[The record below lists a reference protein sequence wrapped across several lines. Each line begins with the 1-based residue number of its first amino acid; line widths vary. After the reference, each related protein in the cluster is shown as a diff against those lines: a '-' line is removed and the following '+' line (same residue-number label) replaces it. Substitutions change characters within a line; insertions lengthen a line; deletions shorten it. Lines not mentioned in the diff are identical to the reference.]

1 MLRPLQEYE
10 KRLLAKDHEIKA
22 AQADARE
29 LQKRLDQ
36 ATAELADTS
45 RLIPAAPAAPQ
56 GDTSIHWEAEM
67 GEALQRAGQSHDAQE
82 AQSPDQ
88 IVLSGHTIAQVD
100 RFCIALRL
108 SLRLQG

>member
-1 MLRPLQEYE
+1 MWHECRIAPSTQYIRDAGTLQDRHSQRCSKACHIPVLWPVQEYE

-56 GDTSIHWEAEM
+56 GDATTIH
-67 GEALQRAGQSHDAQE
+67 
-82 AQSPDQ
+82 
-88 IVLSGHTIAQVD
+88 
-100 RFCIALRL
+100 
-108 SLRLQG
+108 